1 MSNFLKELKWLRV
14 REKHVFD
21 IFITVYIVLRRCY
34 PEGFLSFSSVNDVT
48 NSVTRQRNCP
58 YVPRARTDR
67 GAGPSLCRVL
77 GWGTIC
83 RPSLLTFKTSPLSGP
98 ASKSFSYLQTLYNY
112 FRDKSFSLT
121 MMHQIKQLLFYS
133 INLRCLL
140 FLEHFLTKFII
151 SFVDIALLCTIQC
164 FMIFLLY

>member
-1 MSNFLKELKWLRV
+1 MGGCRKHGHVSNFFKELKWLRV

-21 IFITVYIVLRRCY
+21 IFMTVYIVLETCY
-34 PEGFLSFSSVNDVT
+34 PEGFLSFSSVKDAT

-58 YVPRARTDR
+58 YVPRGRADR
-67 GAGPSLCRVL
+67 GAGPSLCWVL
-77 GWGTIC
+77 GCGTIC
-83 RPSLLTFKTSPLSGP
+83 RPIYGSCCRPSSLTIKTSTLSGP

-133 INLRCLL
+133 YTL
-140 FLEHFLTKFII
+140 
-151 SFVDIALLCTIQC
+151 
-164 FMIFLLY
+164 